1 MYIVWKKSVVHLQE
15 VMEFITIIVKVKEK
29 LLNKDDE

>member
-1 MYIVWKKSVVHLQE
+1 MGKSVVHLQE